1 MYVLLNH
8 SEKIR
13 TRREVLEMQKALRP
27 AYIIYWLQLHE
38 ELESHDNVGMTVIP
52 VVSLKPLYADLGYGW
67 RKIGIFIS
75 ELKEG
80 TDYLF
85 QAVVGA
91 AWVSPGFCAG

>member
-38 ELESHDNVGMTVIP
+38 ELESHDNVGMSVIP
-52 VVSLKPLYADLGYGW
+52 GELEAPVRGLGIRLEKNRHLYKCIEGKNRVPLSC
-67 RKIGIFIS
+67 R
-75 ELKEG
+75 
-80 TDYLF
+80 
-85 QAVVGA
+85 
-91 AWVSPGFCAG
+91 